1 MDSMSSLKRATKMLT
16 QALQDPKY
24 SHGQYVEILKRR
36 HEIKKLRQN
45 LQNYERATRGFGYT
59 IDPTIFEEPVSET
72 NISDSGSGGD
82 DGVCSESQQPKQPGE
97 PEDLGT
103 TEVLHST

>member
-1 MDSMSSLKRATKMLT
+1 MDSMSSLKRATQMLT
-16 QALQDPKY
+16 QALKDPKY

-45 LQNYERATRGFGYT
+45 LQNYERASRGFGIT
-59 IDPTIFEEPVSET
+59 FDSAIFEEPVSET
-72 NISDSGSGGD
+72 NIGDSGSGGD
-82 DGVCSESQQPKQPGE
+82 DGVCSESQQPEQPGE

-103 TEVLHST
+103 TEVLHSA

>member
-1 MDSMSSLKRATKMLT
+1 MLT

-36 HEIKKLRQN
+36 HQIKKLRQN
-45 LQNYERATRGFGYT
+45 LQNYERATLGFGYT

-82 DGVCSESQQPKQPGE
+82 DGVCSESQQPEQPGE

>member
-1 MDSMSSLKRATKMLT
+1 
-16 QALQDPKY
+16 
-24 SHGQYVEILKRR
+24 
-36 HEIKKLRQN
+36 
-45 LQNYERATRGFGYT
+45 GYT

-82 DGVCSESQQPKQPGE
+82 DGVCSESQQPEQPGE